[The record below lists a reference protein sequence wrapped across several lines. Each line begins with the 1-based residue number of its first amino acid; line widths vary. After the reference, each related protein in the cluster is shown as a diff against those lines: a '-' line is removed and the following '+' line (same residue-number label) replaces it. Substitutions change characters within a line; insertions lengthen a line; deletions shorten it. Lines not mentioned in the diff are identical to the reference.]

1 VQLLIIEFTALIL
14 ISVGIGILAGMT
26 GISGGAFKVPALIIL
41 FTLSAE
47 LAAASSLLSA
57 LFVAV
62 VSTLVYYKQN
72 PQLIEF
78 RVGTLAV
85 IATIPGSIVGIS
97 LRTIVAHAHLLQ
109 LAFGI
114 ILFPVALKMLFA
126 KEEDKEHADDQK
138 VMHSFSQLN
147 RSKLV
152 VSIIVIF
159 LAGVSAGLLGL
170 GGGTIIVPV
179 LCIILEF
186 PILKAAATSMY
197 IMIYTA
203 TVGSAINYIVLAPT
217 EDISTFLYFG
227 LMMGVG
233 MIFGGIIGPRYAP
246 RVDAA
251 RLQRFFGF
259 LLIFPL
265 IKLIKLGQL
274 WLDPSGSNYLLG
286 TFGDAVIW
294 LVIGIPTWILS
305 SYQRGSNYR
314 ESYLQHEG

>member
-1 VQLLIIEFTALIL
+1 VQLLIIEFTAIIL
-14 ISVGIGILAGMT
+14 ISVGIGTLAGMT

-41 FTLSAE
+41 FALSAE

-57 LFVAV
+57 LFVAF
-62 VSTLVYYKQN
+62 VSTVVYYKQN

-78 RVGTLAV
+78 RTGTLAV
-85 IATIPGSIVGIS
+85 IATIPGSYVGIS

-126 KEEDKEHADDQK
+126 KEEDKEHADGQK

-197 IMIYTA
+197 IMIYT
-203 TVGSAINYIVLAPT
+203 TTI
-217 EDISTFLYFG
+217 
-227 LMMGVG
+227 
-233 MIFGGIIGPRYAP
+233 
-246 RVDAA
+246 
-251 RLQRFFGF
+251 
-259 LLIFPL
+259 
-265 IKLIKLGQL
+265 
-274 WLDPSGSNYLLG
+274 GSN
-286 TFGDAVIW
+286 
-294 LVIGIPTWILS
+294 
-305 SYQRGSNYR
+305 
-314 ESYLQHEG
+314 